1 MFLHLSVSHSVQGE
15 GSASRRSAFREVCLQ
30 GSVGQ
35 TPHQILWDMVNEYVV
50 RILLECI
57 LVPRANMIPLETE
70 AGEANK
76 YKMFLAVENND
87 NNAAFI
93 KSVADVLT

>member
-1 MFLHLSVSHSVQGE
+1 
-15 GSASRRSAFREVCLQ
+15 
-30 GSVGQ
+30 
-35 TPHQILWDMVNEYVV
+35 
-50 RILLECI
+50 
-57 LVPRANMIPLETE
+57 MIPLETE
-70 AGEANK
+70 TGEANK